1 MLIVPNGK
9 SMIEFKL
16 KLAEKIIKVSALF
29 ETTKEYCKDFFA
41 NCDKEHDFEVVMTE
55 KMISDERAIHVAEN
69 GEDAKAYLTDDYV
82 ETLALYRA
90 IVEKLVEYNVVMF
103 HGSAIA
109 VDGVAYI
116 FAALSGTG
124 KSTHTRL
131 WREHFGDRAV
141 MVNDDKPLL
150 TVTDDGITVHGT
162 PWNGKHNLGSNIS
175 VPVKAICI
183 LERAENNHIER
194 ISPKAAYPT
203 FFQQT
208 YRSKN
213 PSKLLKIL
221 ALIDKTTKVTGVY
234 RLGCNMNPDAATVSY
249 NGMSKKEI

>member
-1 MLIVPNGK
+1 
-9 SMIEFKL
+9 MIEFKI
-16 KLAEKIIKVSALF
+16 KLAEKIISASVFF
-29 ETTKEYCKDFFA
+29 ESTKEYCKDFFA
-41 NCDKEHDFEVVMTE
+41 KCEDESDFSVAITE

-69 GEDAKAYLTDDYV
+69 GEDARSYLTDDYV

-90 IVEKLVEYNVVMF
+90 IVEKLVDYNVVMF

-131 WREHFGDRAV
+131 WREHFGERAV

-150 TVTDDGITVHGT
+150 TITDDGITVHGT
-162 PWNGKHNLGSNIS
+162 PWNGKHNLGNNMSA
-175 VPVKAICI
+175 PVKAICI
-183 LERAENNHIER
+183 LERATDNHIEK
-194 ISPKAAYPT
+194 IDPKSAYPT

-221 ALIDKTTKVTGVY
+221 ALIDKTTKLVGVY
-234 RLGCNMNPDAATVSY
+234 RLGCNMNPDAAIVSY
-249 NGMSKKEI
+249 NGMK